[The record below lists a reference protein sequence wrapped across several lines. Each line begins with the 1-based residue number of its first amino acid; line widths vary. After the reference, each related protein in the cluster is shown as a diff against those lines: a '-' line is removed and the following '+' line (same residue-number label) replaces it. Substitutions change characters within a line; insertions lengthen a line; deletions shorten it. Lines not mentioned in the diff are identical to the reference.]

1 MCQFN
6 VVPLVPASPLNDE
19 ALPHLK
25 VAPGDRSDMIF
36 PPAGFE
42 RIAQLRNDDGV
53 VNSCLMGNRIE
64 RDDRGS
70 VARRRQADSRRLPR
84 RCADRFA
91 PQMTPP
97 PYRWWDLPPAR
108 LEIVRAHGWTP

>member
-53 VNSCLMGNRIE
+53 VNSCLMDRSTEQSAEALQSALRATRENENSWVEMSPMFSSDSE
-64 RDDRGS
+64 RMGQWTS
-70 VARRRQADSRRLPR
+70 TAKLRR
-84 RCADRFA
+84 
-91 PQMTPP
+91 
-97 PYRWWDLPPAR
+97 
-108 LEIVRAHGWTP
+108 H